1 MWLAFA
7 TFGNPRDIIWLN
19 TRRKKLSQEPNI
31 CGRKG
36 RNMNNILWKCSSHF
50 NFRSQKRLYKNVKTC
65 DMTAKCMMHVTCC
78 WSIEKKKEKKSW
90 GPVNIYHGGAGGGWK
105 RIWGG
110 DQRVFRRNRRR
121 IKRHQQS
128 IKLGAIENW
137 LQVNRHWGGILSWH
151 KQNPPAPKG

>member
-19 TRRKKLSQEPNI
+19 TRRKKLRKEPNI

-78 WSIEKKKEKKSW
+78 WSIEKKKGKKILGTSQYLSW
-90 GPVNIYHGGAGGGWK
+90 GGGRGMEEDL
-105 RIWGG
+105 RG

>member
-19 TRRKKLSQEPNI
+19 TRKKNWEKSQTFVEEKDAIWIIFYENVHITLTLDHRKDFIKTLKLAIWPPNA
-31 CGRKG
+31 
-36 RNMNNILWKCSSHF
+36 W
-50 NFRSQKRLYKNVKTC
+50 
-65 DMTAKCMMHVTCC
+65 CMLHVV
-78 WSIEKKKEKKSW
+78 EVLKKKKEKNPGDQS
-90 GPVNIYHGGAGGGWK
+90 IFIMGGGGGWK
-105 RIWGG
+105 RIWRG

-151 KQNPPAPKG
+151 RQNPPAPKG